1 MTEEKETISDLLKRI
16 DELID
21 IFKILSEDMK
31 EISTDLRNAIGAV
44 KPEISPAAAPR
55 TLETPPIS
63 RTIDDIQRVFPRDLA
78 GMLFF
83 EESGENIII
92 KPRQYLGSDNF
103 ARIASII
110 RDELRGEYIS
120 AGRDSHFR
128 VPRKT

>member
-1 MTEEKETISDLLKRI
+1 MSEEKETVSDLLKRI

-44 KPEISPAAAPR
+44 KPEIPPAAPPR
-55 TLETPPIS
+55 TIETPAIS

>member
-1 MTEEKETISDLLKRI
+1 MSTEKEEVGDLLKRI

-31 EISTDLRNAIGAV
+31 EISTDLRSAIGAV
-44 KPEISPAAAPR
+44 KPEIPPAGPPR
-55 TLETPPIS
+55 TREAPAVS
-63 RTIDDIQRVFPRDLA
+63 RTIDDIQRVFPQELA
-78 GMLFF
+78 GMLYF
-83 EESGENIII
+83 EESGEYIIV

-103 ARIASII
+103 ARIASIV